1 MLIRYLPEMLEGF
14 ASGKIDLTDGRVRT
28 GMKFQTMSPP
38 LLRHTQ
44 GKILHALPNGEP
56 MLGGIVLRKE
66 IQSLVAVQIVA
77 GFATVISC
85 VLANSPIF
93 ATT

>member
-1 MLIRYLPEMLEGF
+1 
-14 ASGKIDLTDGRVRT
+14 
-28 GMKFQTMSPP
+28 
-38 LLRHTQ
+38 
-44 GKILHALPNGEP
+44 